1 MKLSIITINYNNK
14 AGLQKTIDSVIC
26 QTWKDYEWIII
37 DGGSTDGSKE
47 LIEQYQQYFAYWC
60 SEPDKGVYNAM
71 NKGITKAKGEYLNFM
86 NSGDCFVC
94 DSTLM
99 DVFFKEISADIVAGP
114 VLLSTGRRL
123 YQYQENIVEM
133 LVHGGL
139 CHQSSFIKKILF
151 DNYKYNEDYHLV
163 SDWIAFVEWL
173 IFERKSFQYIDV
185 NIAIYNTNGMS
196 SDREVV
202 KKEKERYLRE
212 HLGLAGQ
219 ELLQLY
225 KERDHLKGEP
235 QIPAIKMIRY
245 LYYNAPKW
253 FSVLYRVILIVVKIR
268 DFVSRK
274 KSYATFEKQ
283 LNQ

>member
-1 MKLSIITINYNNK
+1 M
-14 AGLQKTIDSVIC
+14 
-26 QTWKDYEWIII
+26 W
-37 DGGSTDGSKE
+37 
-47 LIEQYQQYFAYWC
+47 
-60 SEPDKGVYNAM
+60 
-71 NKGITKAKGEYLNFM
+71 
-86 NSGDCFVC
+86 
-94 DSTLM
+94 
-99 DVFFKEISADIVAGP
+99 VFF
-114 VLLSTGRRL
+114 GR
-123 YQYQENIVEM
+123 
-133 LVHGGL
+133 G
-139 CHQSSFIKKILF
+139 
-151 DNYKYNEDYHLV
+151 
-163 SDWIAFVEWL
+163 
-173 IFERKSFQYIDV
+173 SFQYIDV

-202 KKEKERYLRE
+202 KKERERYLRE